1 MVMSVAWSPD
11 GTRLASGGGDRGSG
25 EIFIWEVPGG
35 ERLQTLSEPSA
46 IVYALAWNPTAALL
60 LSGSSDGTLRWWDVP
75 CGELLPMRHA
85 HLGAIPL
92 LSVRPRVRWPAS

>member
-60 LSGSSDGTLRWWDVP
+60 LSGSSGGTLRWWDVQ
-75 CGELLPMRHA
+75 CGEFLTIRQGDQWSIQSISASTH
-85 HLGAIPL
+85 GAIV
-92 LSVRPRVRWPAS
+92 SS